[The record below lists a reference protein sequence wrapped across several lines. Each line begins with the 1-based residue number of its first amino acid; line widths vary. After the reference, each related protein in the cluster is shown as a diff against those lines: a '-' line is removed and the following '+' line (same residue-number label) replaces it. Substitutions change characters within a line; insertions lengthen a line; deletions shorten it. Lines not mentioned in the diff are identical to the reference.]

1 MTKLMIVDDHPLYRE
16 GVASVLAHCLP
27 QAQVFAAATAEAGL
41 ALLAAHPDIE
51 LALIDIGMPGSD
63 GFAALAL
70 YGKTFPGVARVLI
83 SGRCL
88 DADML
93 ERAMRA
99 GASGFI
105 PKTLSVVEMV
115 AAIED
120 ILAGGIYVPDLARHQ
135 LDISATES
143 AEDHPPLPCA
153 PISAGAA
160 ESLSIRQIEVLHL
173 IGQGRANKEIARAL
187 DIAERTVKAH
197 ATRIFEAL
205 GAENRTQAVLA
216 AQKLG
221 LLPA

>member
-27 QAQVFAAATAEAGL
+27 RTQVFAAATAEDGL

-51 LALIDIGMPGSD
+51 LALIDLGLPGSD
-63 GFAALAL
+63 GFAALGL
-70 YGKTFPGVARVLI
+70 YGKTYPGVARVLI

-143 AEDHPPLPCA
+143 EDHPPLPCT
-153 PISAGAA
+153 PISAGTA